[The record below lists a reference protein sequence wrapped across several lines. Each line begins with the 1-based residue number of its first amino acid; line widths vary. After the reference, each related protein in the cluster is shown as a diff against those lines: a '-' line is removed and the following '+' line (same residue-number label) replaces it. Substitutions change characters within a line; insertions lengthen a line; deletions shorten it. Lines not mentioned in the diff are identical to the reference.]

1 MYMIEIFNKFSF
13 LVAVIVFIIL
23 NVFYIIFTKN
33 YWNDIV
39 YKIQQKEIKK
49 KPIYILVAFSFI
61 LIGWIYFIYM
71 PYYHY
76 FGKNIEYKKL
86 KDLLLH
92 AFILGII
99 SYGVFN
105 FNNLGLF
112 DDYPVSMAIADTLWG
127 GVVYIIIT
135 LITLEVSIGKQS
147 KIINI

>member
-1 MYMIEIFNKFSF
+1 MFNKFAF

-23 NVFYIIFTKN
+23 NVFYIIFTKDN
-33 YWNDIV
+33 WNDIV
-39 YKIQQKEIKK
+39 FKIQQKEIKK
-49 KPIYILVAFSFI
+49 KPLYILIAFAFI

-71 PYYHY
+71 PYYNY
-76 FGKNIEYKKL
+76 FGEKIDYKRL

-92 AFILGII
+92 AFILGVI

-112 DDYPVSMAIADTLWG
+112 DDYPVTMAVADTIWG

-135 LITLEVSIGKQS
+135 LVTLELSIGKQVP
-147 KIINI
+147 IIKFN

>member
-1 MYMIEIFNKFSF
+1 MIEIFNKFSF

-23 NVFYIIFTKN
+23 NVFYIIFTKD

-49 KPIYILVAFSFI
+49 KPIYILVAFAFI
-61 LIGWIYFIYM
+61 LIGWIYFIYI

-135 LITLEVSIGKQS
+135 LITLEVSIGKQRP
-147 KIINI
+147 IIHIQ

>member
-1 MYMIEIFNKFSF
+1 MFEIFNRFAF

-23 NVFYIIFTKN
+23 NVFYIIFTKD

-39 YKIQQKEIKK
+39 FKIQQKEIKK
-49 KPIYILVAFSFI
+49 KPLYIFIAFSFI

-71 PYYHY
+71 PYYNY
-76 FGKNIEYKKL
+76 FGEKIKYKDL
-86 KDLLLH
+86 RALLLH
-92 AFILGII
+92 AFILGVI

-112 DDYPVSMAIADTLWG
+112 DDYPIRMAIADTLWG

-135 LITLEVSIGKQS
+135 LITLELSIGKQIQ
-147 KIINI
+147 IIKK

>member
-1 MYMIEIFNKFSF
+1 
-13 LVAVIVFIIL
+13 
-23 NVFYIIFTKN
+23 
-33 YWNDIV
+33 
-39 YKIQQKEIKK
+39 
-49 KPIYILVAFSFI
+49 
-61 LIGWIYFIYM
+61 M
-71 PYYHY
+71 PYYNY
-76 FGKNIEYKKL
+76 FGERIDYKRL

-135 LITLEVSIGKQS
+135 LVTLELSIGKQVP
-147 KIINI
+147 IIKFN